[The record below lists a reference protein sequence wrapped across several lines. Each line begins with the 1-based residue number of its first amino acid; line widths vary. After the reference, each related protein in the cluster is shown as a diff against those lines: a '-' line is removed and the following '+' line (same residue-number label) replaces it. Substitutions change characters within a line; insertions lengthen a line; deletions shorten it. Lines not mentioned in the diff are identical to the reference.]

1 MIGILS
7 INSNTFL
14 EVNTIKLG
22 VQSKKTEVNDFL
34 EELQSILNKA
44 NFDIDTDI
52 ILIRVKKKKEDEQY
66 STPYTL
72 LDLDY
77 DTYDVIDR
85 LKELTI
91 KDYSETLI
99 DRDDINPPL
108 LFVFGKDIN
117 NKQVYVKLKIK
128 GDQSRYVLCV
138 SFHYAKEKMLFP
150 YA

>member
-1 MIGILS
+1 MFPCGKGKGRSKTRSSYWEPRHRSWLPPSDDWLS
-7 INSNTFL
+7 I
-14 EVNTIKLG
+14 
-22 VQSKKTEVNDFL
+22 
-34 EELQSILNKA
+34 
-44 NFDIDTDI
+44 TDSMALFQEI
-52 ILIRVKKKKEDEQY
+52 WWLCHRRIFKKKKEDEQY

-128 GDQSRYVLCV
+128 RDQSRYVLCV